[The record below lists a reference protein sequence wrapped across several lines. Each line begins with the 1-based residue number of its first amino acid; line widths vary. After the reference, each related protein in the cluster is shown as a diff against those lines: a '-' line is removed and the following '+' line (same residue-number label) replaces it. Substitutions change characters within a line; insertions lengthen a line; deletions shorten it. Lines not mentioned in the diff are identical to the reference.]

1 MLELRSVDAGYGT
14 FQALFGVSLDVHAGE
29 AVGVIGPNGAG
40 KTTLMRVISGL
51 IRPRTGTI
59 SMRGVDVLKTPE
71 HRIVSLGIA
80 HVPENRRL
88 FPRLTVEDNL
98 RMGAFMPEARARY
111 AERLSFVFDLFPRLK
126 ERRNQLAGTMSGGE
140 QQMCAIG
147 RALMSDPKLLL
158 LDEPSAG
165 LAPVVVQQVFE
176 LVKRIRA
183 GGLTVLI
190 VEQNVQQVLR
200 AVDRAYLLEAGTIRA
215 SGKASE
221 MLADDSIRQAYL
233 GVPDPAA
240 QNPGA
245 QSLGAQNLGA
255 QVKR

>member
-1 MLELRSVDAGYGT
+1 MLELKSVDAGYGT
-14 FQALFGVSLDVHAGE
+14 FQALFGVSLEVRAGE

-51 IRPRTGTI
+51 IRPRAGAI
-59 SMRGVDVLKTPE
+59 SMQGVDILKTPE

-88 FPRLTVEDNL
+88 FPRLSVEDNL
-98 RMGAFMPEARARY
+98 KMGAFMPEARGRH
-111 AERLSFVFDLFPRLK
+111 AERLAFVFDLFPRLE
-126 ERRNQLAGTMSGGE
+126 ERRRQLAGNMSGGA

-165 LAPVVVQQVFE
+165 LAPVVVHQVVE

-190 VEQNVQQVLR
+190 VEQNVQQVLHV
-200 AVDRAYLLEAGTIRA
+200 VDRAYLLEAGTIRA
-215 SGKASE
+215 SGTSAE
-221 MLADDSIRQAYL
+221 MLNNDTIRQAYL
-233 GVPDPAA
+233 GV
-240 QNPGA
+240 
-245 QSLGAQNLGA
+245 
-255 QVKR
+255 

>member
-1 MLELRSVDAGYGT
+1 MLALRSIDAGYGS
-14 FQALFGVSLDVHAGE
+14 FQALFGVNLEVRAGE

-51 IRPRTGTI
+51 IRPGSGSITMEGI
-59 SMRGVDVLKTPE
+59 DVLATPP
-71 HRIVSLGIA
+71 HRIISLGIA
-80 HVPENRRL
+80 HVPEHRRL

-98 RMGAFMPEARARY
+98 KMGAYMPAARARF
-111 AERLSFVFDLFPRLK
+111 AGRLEFVFDLFPRMK
-126 ERRNQLAGTMSGGE
+126 ERRHQMAGTMSGGE

-147 RALMSDPKLLL
+147 RALMSNPKLLL

-183 GGLTVLI
+183 SGLTVLI

-200 AVDRAYLLEAGTIRA
+200 IVDRAYLLEAGTIRS
-215 SGKASE
+215 SGTSAE
-221 MLADDSIRQAYL
+221 MKSTDTIKQAYL
-233 GVPDPAA
+233 GV
-240 QNPGA
+240 
-245 QSLGAQNLGA
+245 
-255 QVKR
+255 

>member
-1 MLELRSVDAGYGT
+1 MLELKSVDAGYDT
-14 FQALFGVSLDVHAGE
+14 FQALFGVSLEVKAGE

-51 IRPRTGTI
+51 IRPRAGQITFEGA
-59 SMRGVDVLKTPE
+59 DVLKTPP

-98 RMGAFMPEARARY
+98 RMGAFMPEARKRFT
-111 AERLSFVFDLFPRLK
+111 ERLEVVFELFPRMK
-126 ERRNQLAGTMSGGE
+126 ERRGQLAGTMSGGE

-176 LVKRIRA
+176 LVKKIRA
-183 GGLTVLI
+183 NGLTVLI
-190 VEQNVQQVLR
+190 VEQNVQQVLKV
-200 AVDRAYLLEAGTIRA
+200 VDRAYLLEAGTIRS
-215 SGKASE
+215 SGTSAD
-221 MLADDSIRQAYL
+221 MLASDTIKQAYL
-233 GVPDPAA
+233 GV
-240 QNPGA
+240 
-245 QSLGAQNLGA
+245 
-255 QVKR
+255 

>member
-1 MLELRSVDAGYGT
+1 MLELRSVDAGYGS
-14 FQALFGVSLDVHAGE
+14 FQALFGVSLDVKAGE

-40 KTTLMRVISGL
+40 KTTLMRLISGL
-51 IRPRTGTI
+51 IRPNKGSI
-59 SMRGVDVLKTPE
+59 AMEGIDVLATAP

-88 FPRLTVEDNL
+88 FPRLSVEDNL
-98 RMGAFMPEARARY
+98 KMGAFMPEARAKF
-111 AERLSFVFDLFPRLK
+111 AGRLEVVFTLFPRLK
-126 ERRNQLAGTMSGGE
+126 ERRSQLAGTMSGGE

-183 GGLTVLI
+183 SGLTVLI

-200 AVDRAYLLEAGTIRA
+200 VVDRVYLLEAGTIRA
-215 SGKASE
+215 SGTA
-221 MLADDSIRQAYL
+221 ADMIESDTIKQAYL
-233 GVPDPAA
+233 GV
-240 QNPGA
+240 
-245 QSLGAQNLGA
+245 
-255 QVKR
+255 